1 MQINTYQLAATL
13 KRYRDRTG
21 QRQRNLYKINQ
32 GDLFAV
38 DTPERVRKFFL
49 RRGLA
54 GAAVDKMIA
63 GAPQPRLAASES
75 FGMREPDALERVIGT
90 SDLMGV
96 AFLERGLTVSR
107 TVARIWVDFS
117 AGSAMGY
124 GTGFMI
130 SPRLL
135 ITNHHVLQDAA
146 TAQASK
152 AEFNYQLGADGNPV
166 PSALFSLRPGD
177 FFVTSQE
184 LDYAVVAVAA
194 LAEATALGSGRAL
207 TDFGFNAM
215 IEEEGKAIAAQWLN
229 IIQHPEGGYKQLA
242 LRENQLVDVSDQFLT
257 YQTDTAPGSSG
268 SPVYNDRW
276 EVVGLHHSGVPARD
290 AQGNILALD
299 GSRWTSEM
307 GEDKVKWVSNEGVR
321 ISQVIADLRAKA
333 GGADRAKY
341 LDEMLA
347 AAPVPVMPQ
356 GETASNPPTSTT
368 GRSTAGVPNPA
379 APTASA
385 TGPVLR
391 GGVATW
397 TIPLTVSVAL
407 PDFAG
412 AGGGATIGGIGPAS
426 SAPGGGGGSGG
437 GSGDA
442 DDFES
447 ILGQAKAS
455 LGARPDVLSVTAGY
469 VFKDGWITRQ
479 QAVVVKVGK
488 RATPSE
494 LRESGV
500 APLPG
505 TFKGV
510 PVEVVNPTI
519 DDLFATQAKAAPA
532 ELFRQATVATEEI
545 LYHPPADAKLNTVE
559 AKMKVTASVSPDH
572 GWPLLQQF
580 LAGTRQRL
588 VVGMYDFGAPHIR
601 DAVTQMGEGPTFQ
614 KMTLAIQAGSDEGS
628 GTKADDLPDDK
639 MVAALQAA
647 LGDKFESTWVKV
659 GIKNGWVA
667 TSYHIKVAV
676 RDSAAF
682 WLSSGNWQSSN
693 QPEADPLSEQPPS
706 RTWLTK
712 YNREWHVVV
721 EHTGLAKTFETYIEN
736 DFTANEALATPEIA
750 MPDILVP
757 GAMLLPA
764 LEERAAPFQYFA
776 PFDAERVFTVQPLL
790 TPDNYAQALLKLV
803 NKAEQS
809 LLIQNQTFNAATDKQ
824 TDLATLLDAVIAKQN
839 AGLDVRVIFRII
851 DSSKARENLQALQ
864 DRGFDMRRVKVQR
877 NCHTKG
883 VIVDGKR
890 VMIGSQN
897 ISQLG
902 ITLNRDAS
910 LLFKDRAL
918 AAYFT
923 TIFEHDWAN
932 LAKQDIGNE
941 AHAPELAT
949 GAVTPR
955 GMERISW
962 KDYMEMA

>member
-13 KRYRDRTG
+13 KRYQDRAA
-21 QRQRNLYKINQ
+21 QRQRNLYKISQ

-49 RRGLA
+49 RRGLG
-54 GAAVDKMIA
+54 GADIEGMIA
-63 GAPQPRLAASES
+63 GTARPKLATCES
-75 FGMREPDALERVIGT
+75 IGQREPDALERVIGT

-107 TVARIWVDFS
+107 SVARIWVDVS
-117 AGSAMGY
+117 GGAPMGY

-146 TAQASK
+146 TAAASR
-152 AEFNYQLGADGNPV
+152 AEFNYQLGADGNPA

-177 FFVTSQE
+177 FFVTSQD
-184 LDYAVVAVAA
+184 LDYAVVAVAG
-194 LAEATALGSGRAL
+194 LAEATVLGPGRAL
-207 TDFGFNAM
+207 GDFGFNAM
-215 IEEEGKAIAAQWLN
+215 MEEEGKAIAAQWLN

-242 LRENQLVDVSDQFLT
+242 LRENQLVDVSAQFLT

-299 GSRWTSEM
+299 GARWTSEM
-307 GEDKVKWVSNEGVR
+307 GEDKVKWISNEGVR
-321 ISQVIADLRAKA
+321 ISQVIADLRARSG
-333 GGADRAKY
+333 GGAPAAY
-341 LDEMLA
+341 IDEMLA
-347 AAPVPVMPQ
+347 AAPVAIMPQ
-356 GETASNPPTSTT
+356 RETAVTPP
-368 GRSTAGVPNPA
+368 VA
-379 APTASA
+379 APTIPAA
-385 TGPVLR
+385 VPGGAVQGGAVLGGPVLS

-397 TIPLTVSVAL
+397 TIPLTVSISL
-407 PDFAG
+407 PG
-412 AGGGATIGGIGPAS
+412 LAGGGDGTVISGGS
-426 SAPGGGGGSGG
+426 RGGDGGGSGR
-437 GSGDA
+437 A
-442 DDFES
+442 DDFEG
-447 ILGQAKAS
+447 ILAQAKAS
-455 LGARPDVLSVTAGY
+455 LGARADVLSVTAGY

-479 QAVVVKVGK
+479 RAVVVKVGK
-488 RATPSE
+488 RLAPRE
-494 LRESGV
+494 LRDSG
-500 APLPG
+500 ATPLPG
-505 TFKGV
+505 SFKGV

-519 DDLFATQAKAAPA
+519 DDLFAAQAKAAPA
-532 ELFRQATVATEEI
+532 EVFRQATVATEEI
-545 LYHPPADAKLNTVE
+545 LYHPPAGAKLNTVE

-572 GWPLLQQF
+572 GWPLLKDF

-601 DAVTQMGEGPTFQ
+601 DAVTQMGEAPAFQ

-628 GTKADDLPDDK
+628 GTKANDLPDDE
-639 MVAALQAA
+639 MVAALKQA
-647 LGDKFESTWVKV
+647 LGDRFESSWVKV

-721 EHTGLAKTFETYIEN
+721 EHAGLAKVFETYIEN
-736 DFTANEALATPEIA
+736 DFTANAALATPEIA

-757 GAMLLPA
+757 GAMLLPS

-790 TPDNYAQALLKLV
+790 TPDNYKQALLKLV

-809 LLIQNQTFNAATDKQ
+809 LLIQNQTFNAASDQ
-824 TDLATLLDAVIAKQN
+824 QADLAALLDAVIAKQN

-910 LLFKDRAL
+910 LLFKDKAL

-923 TIFEHDWAN
+923 AIFEHDWAN

-941 AHAPELAT
+941 AHAPELAS
-949 GAVTPR
+949 GRDTPR